1 MNKNLQ
7 IFSSP
12 EFGQVR
18 VVMKGKEPWFVGKDV
33 ADVLEYQNGSRDIN
47 RHVDED
53 DRMKEMVSDGKQLKE
68 TILINES
75 GLYSLVLSSK
85 LPTAK
90 KFKHWVTSEV
100 LPSIRK
106 TGSYSM
112 PKVTPNPHYRT
123 RMVGTAIRDI
133 GKTAESLEQ
142 VFGVRHEMALTSAT
156 SLIGEA
162 YGIDMTPI
170 KPLIPA
176 VAEPTTIGTLTP
188 KKIAEELGV
197 KFKTGSPDGGKVNAK
212 LAELGLQEKRGKEWH
227 LTEKGKQYGEAKP
240 FTQNGHSGYQ
250 IGWGK
255 SVIELLRS
263 KLN

>member
-1 MNKNLQ
+1 MNNLQ

-106 TGSYSM
+106 TGS
-112 PKVTPNPHYRT
+112 
-123 RMVGTAIRDI
+123 
-133 GKTAESLEQ
+133 
-142 VFGVRHEMALTSAT
+142 
-156 SLIGEA
+156 
-162 YGIDMTPI
+162 
-170 KPLIPA
+170 
-176 VAEPTTIGTLTP
+176 
-188 KKIAEELGV
+188 
-197 KFKTGSPDGGKVNAK
+197 PDGGKVNAK

>member
-1 MNKNLQ
+1 MGDKQLQ
-7 IFSSP
+7 IFKSP
-12 EFGQVR
+12 EFGALRTVEENGKIYF
-18 VVMKGKEPWFVGKDV
+18 VASDAAKMLGYAKPNNAISVHCKG
-33 ADVLEYQNGSRDIN
+33 A
-47 RHVDED
+47 
-53 DRMKEMVSDGKQLKE
+53 LKRGIPTSGGVQQMNIIPE
-68 TILINES
+68 GDLYRLIVHSELPSAEKFES
-75 GLYSLVLSSK
+75 
-85 LPTAK
+85 
-90 KFKHWVTSEV
+90 WVFDEV

>member
-1 MNKNLQ
+1 MNNLQ
-7 IFSSP
+7 IFKNP
-12 EFGQVR
+12 EFGKMRTVI
-18 VVMKGKEPWFVGKDV
+18 VKGEPYFVGKDV
-33 ADVLEYQNGSRDIN
+33 ATVLGYKDTVNALKS
-47 RHVDED
+47 HVDD
-53 DRMKEMVSDGKQLKE
+53 DDKLGWQFTTSGQRREMTV
-68 TILINES
+68 INES

-123 RMVGTAIRDI
+123 RMVGTAVRDI
-133 GKTAESLEQ
+133 GKTADSLEK
-142 VFGVRHEMALTSAT
+142 VFGVRHEMALARAT

-176 VAEPTTIGTLTP
+176 VAEPTKLGALTP
-188 KKIAEELGV
+188 TDIAEELGIRY
-197 KFKTGSPDGGKVNAK
+197 KTGKPDGSKVNAM
-212 LAELGLQEKRGKEWH
+212 LAKLGLQEKRGKEWH
-227 LTEKGKQYGEAKP
+227 LTDAGKKYGEVKP
-240 FTQNGHSGYQ
+240 YDRNGHSGYQ
-250 IGWGK
+250 IGWSKGT
-255 SVIELLRS
+255 IELLR
-263 KLN
+263 

>member
-1 MNKNLQ
+1 MNNLQ
-7 IFSSP
+7 IFENP
-12 EFGQVR
+12 EFGQMRTVI
-18 VVMKGKEPWFVGKDV
+18 VKGEPYFVGKDV
-33 ADVLEYQNGSRDIN
+33 ATVLGYKDTVNALKS
-47 RHVDED
+47 HVDD
-53 DRMKEMVSDGKQLKE
+53 DDKLGWQFTTSGQRREMTV
-68 TILINES
+68 INES

-133 GKTAESLEQ
+133 GKTAESLEL
-142 VFGVRHEMALTSAT
+142 VFGVRREMALTSAT

-227 LTEKGKQYGEAKP
+227 LTELGQQYGEAKP